1 MTQSGEK
8 PTIRSPDDR
17 SSFAPIELVIMGAL
31 LVVCFGVVF
40 LGILSYVFGH

>member
-8 PTIRSPDDR
+8 PAIRPQADR
-17 SSFAPIELVIMGAL
+17 SSFALIDLVIMGVL